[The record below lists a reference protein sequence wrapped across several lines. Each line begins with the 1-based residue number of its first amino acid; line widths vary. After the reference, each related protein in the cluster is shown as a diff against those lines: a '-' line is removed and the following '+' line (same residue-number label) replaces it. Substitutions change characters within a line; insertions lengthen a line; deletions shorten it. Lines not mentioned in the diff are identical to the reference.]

1 MLDRI
6 KARINPDLTVGIGTY
21 EESEKIKDIVKN
33 IGFCNVE
40 IFDNSAN
47 IISSLKNGEIDAIVR
62 GTLPSS
68 DFLKEV
74 KNSFNIDKIYRIGL
88 LGTYDKIYFFF
99 APLGIDEGEDLK
111 EKEKLIEYGIDLLNK
126 FKIEPKI
133 SVLSGGRTNDI
144 GRSKIVDK
152 TIIEAESLAKK
163 YGITHDQI
171 LIENAVKNSNF
182 ILAPDG
188 ISGNLIYRTLIHLGG
203 GSSHGAL
210 YYPLAIQGTVIV
222 DTSRAA
228 PKEEYISS
236 IALANAIRNY

>member
-6 KARINPDLTVGIGTY
+6 KAKINPDLTVGIGAY
-21 EESEKIKDIVKN
+21 ENSEKIKDIVKN
-33 IGFCNVE
+33 ISFCNVE

-99 APLGIDEGEDLK
+99 APLGIDEGEDLE

-152 TIIEAESLAKK
+152 TILEAESLAKK

-236 IALANAIRNY
+236 IALANVIRNY